1 MKPIISNYDVFA
13 DGESVGVLENGDWLQ
28 LVSASGSRHH
38 YRLSAMTYLGYR
50 KRRVDSLLGWGLVF
64 LVLGGVCELTA
75 RNLAMLSLA
84 LGQNLRL
91 GSAFLVLSALV
102 SVIAWW
108 LSERMRLV
116 MQFGETPLLIV
127 GTPKNMWPL
136 IDYMKKNYG
145 LD

>member
-28 LVSASGSRHH
+28 LVAASGSRHH
-38 YRLSAMTYLGYR
+38 YRLSAMTYIGYR
-50 KRRVDSLLGWGLVF
+50 KRRADNLLAIGAFFFLIAVVF
-64 LVLGGVCELTA
+64 GFA
-75 RNLAMLSLA
+75 RNNAAALAFNQLDNLTYLTLAFVSISFML
-84 LGQNLRL
+84 
-91 GSAFLVLSALV
+91 
-102 SVIAWW
+102 VIVWW
-108 LSERMRLV
+108 FSERMRLV